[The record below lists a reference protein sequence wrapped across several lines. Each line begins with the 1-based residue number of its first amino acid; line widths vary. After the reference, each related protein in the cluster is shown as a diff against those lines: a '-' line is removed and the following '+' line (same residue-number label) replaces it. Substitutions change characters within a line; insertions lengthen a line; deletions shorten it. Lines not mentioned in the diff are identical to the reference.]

1 MKTHEVDQSKA
12 PPPIDATVTAPKA
25 SHVKWLAWLLGSYTV
40 LGPFSI
46 STYMPFFAVL
56 MVSLGATQAELQQT
70 LSVYLAA
77 FGFMMLFHGPL
88 SDAFGR
94 RPIVLV
100 ALTVYLLASIGGAF
114 AASLG
119 MLLFFRALQGLSV
132 GAGGVV
138 GRAIIRDRL
147 QGSDAQRL
155 LSQVTMVFAL
165 GPAIAPVF
173 GGWLHNWFPW
183 QSVFIFL
190 AFFAVLQLLATW
202 FYLPETLP
210 REKRMPLKLNALV
223 QSYGSVLKSKPFW
236 LLTLV
241 LSGNF
246 AGFFL
251 YIASAP
257 VFVPQYLGLN
267 QSQFGWLFIPAMSGV
282 IFGAYLSGKT
292 ASQLKPSQTVGYGF
306 LAMGVAVIANIAY
319 NLILPPL
326 LPWVILPVMLYTAG
340 MSFATPSITL
350 MTLDRFP
357 AARGMVSSLQG
368 FVQTMVMTF
377 ASGVVAPLVAHSGI
391 WMATGMLAF
400 MSLGYAAWT
409 AYGKSNSTVA
419 ESDESTRG

>member
-1 MKTHEVDQSKA
+1 MKTNEGDDAKA
-12 PPPIDATVTAPKA
+12 PPQTDAVVTPPEPGR
-25 SHVKWLAWLLGSYTV
+25 VRWLAWLLGSYTV

-46 STYMPFFAVL
+46 STYMPFFPVL
-56 MVSLGATQAELQQT
+56 MVAMGATQAELQQT

-94 RPIVLV
+94 RPVVL
-100 ALTVYLLASIGGAF
+100 ASLTVYLLASIGGTF
-114 AASLG
+114 AASLT
-119 MLLFFRALQGLSV
+119 MLLFFRSLQGLSV

-147 QGSDAQRL
+147 QGSEAQRL

-183 QSVFIFL
+183 QSVFVFL
-190 AFFAVLQLLATW
+190 AFFTALQLVATW

-210 REKRMPLKLNALV
+210 REKRMPLKLNALGK
-223 QSYGSVLKSKPFW
+223 SYGSVLKSKPFW
-236 LLTLV
+236 LLTLA

-257 VFVPQYLGLN
+257 VFVIQYLGLN

-282 IFGAYLSGKT
+282 IFGAYLSSKT
-292 ASQLKPSQTVGYGF
+292 ASRFEPAQTVRYGY
-306 LAMGVAVIANIAY
+306 LAMGVAVVANIAY
-319 NLILPPL
+319 NLFLPPL
-326 LPWVILPVMLYTAG
+326 LPWVVLPVMLYTAG

-357 AARGMVSSLQG
+357 AARGMVSSMQG
-368 FVQTMVMTF
+368 FVQTMVMTL
-377 ASGVVAPLVAHSGI
+377 ASGVVAPLVSHSGI
-391 WMATGMLAF
+391 WMATGMFLF
-400 MSLGYAAWT
+400 MLLGYAAWT
-409 AYGKSNSTVA
+409 AHGASATA
-419 ESDESTRG
+419 ESYQSGRG

>member
-1 MKTHEVDQSKA
+1 MKKNEGDEAKA
-12 PPPIDATVTAPKA
+12 PPQTDAAVTPPEP
-25 SHVKWLAWLLGSYTV
+25 SRVRWLAWLLGSYTV

-46 STYMPFFAVL
+46 STYMPFFAAL
-56 MVSLGATQAELQQT
+56 MVALGATQAELQQT
-70 LSVYLAA
+70 LSVYLAG

-94 RPIVLV
+94 RPVVLV
-100 ALTVYLLASIGGAF
+100 SLTVYLLASIGGAF
-114 AASLG
+114 AVSLT
-119 MLLFFRALQGLSV
+119 MLLFFRSLQGLSV
-132 GAGGVV
+132 GAGGVI

-183 QSVFIFL
+183 QSIFVFL
-190 AFFAVLQLLATW
+190 AFFAALQLVATW
-202 FYLPETLP
+202 LYLPETLP
-210 REKRMPLKLNALV
+210 REQRMPLKLNALRK
-223 QSYGSVLKSKPFW
+223 SYGSVLKSKPFW

-257 VFVPQYLGLN
+257 VFVIQYLGLN

-282 IFGAYLSGKT
+282 IFGAYLSSKT
-292 ASQLKPSQTVGYGF
+292 ASRFEPAQTVRYGY
-306 LAMGVAVIANIAY
+306 LAMGVAVAANIAY
-319 NLILPPL
+319 NLFLPPL
-326 LPWVILPVMLYTAG
+326 LPWVVFPVMLYTAG

-357 AARGMVSSLQG
+357 SARGMVSSMQG
-368 FVQTMVMTF
+368 FVQTMVMTL
-377 ASGVVAPLVAHSGI
+377 ASGVVAPLVSHSGI
-391 WMATGMLAF
+391 WMAIGMFLF
-400 MSLGYAAWT
+400 MLLGYAAWT
-409 AYGKSNSTVA
+409 AHGTSATA
-419 ESDESTRG
+419 ESDRSARG